1 MNLEG
6 KRILVTGASGLI
18 GSNLIKRLQNIPN
31 VNITATFH
39 ESLLP
44 VQTNT
49 VTGDLCNLSFCEE
62 ITKNID
68 VVFHCAAKSYGAM
81 VMENN
86 PTLLVRDNLI
96 MNINMLESCH
106 KNDVKK
112 FIWLASTTGY
122 PNTTEAVTEDM
133 MFLEEPFDKYYAVG
147 WVKRYTEVLCKLFS
161 EKLKKQLPCIVLRP
175 TNIYGPN
182 DKIDFNKSHVLS
194 ALMRKVLEKHNP
206 IEVWGDGLDQ
216 KDVLFVDDIVDALI
230 LSAEKV
236 DKFEQFNIGYGQTYS
251 ILEILQSIKNIVG
264 HDAPYKL
271 IPSGPKMI
279 PIRKVNIQKAKNI
292 LGWKPKTTLNQ
303 GLTIT
308 AEWMKEKLNV

>member
-1 MNLEG
+1 
-6 KRILVTGASGLI
+6 
-18 GSNLIKRLQNIPN
+18 
-31 VNITATFH
+31 
-39 ESLLP
+39 
-44 VQTNT
+44 
-49 VTGDLCNLSFCEE
+49 
-62 ITKNID
+62 
-68 VVFHCAAKSYGAM
+68 
-81 VMENN
+81 
-86 PTLLVRDNLI
+86 
-96 MNINMLESCH
+96 
-106 KNDVKK
+106 
-112 FIWLASTTGY
+112 
-122 PNTTEAVTEDM
+122 

-194 ALMRKVLEKHNP
+194 ALMRKVIEKHNP

-230 LSAEKV
+230 LSAEKI

-251 ILEILQSIKNIVG
+251 ILEILQLIKNIVG

-279 PIRKVNIQKAKNI
+279 PIRRVNIQKAKNV
-292 LGWKPKTTLNQ
+292 LGWEPKTQLNQ
-303 GLTIT
+303 GLKIT
-308 AEWMKEKLNV
+308 AEWMKGKLNL